1 MGATVLNGA
10 KIGKGCLIGAGALI
24 TEGKVIP
31 DGSLV
36 MGAPGKIV
44 RELDEAARERLLGSA
59 RTYIAN
65 AKRFGKGLKLFS

>member
-10 KIGKGCLIGAGALI
+10 QIGKGCLIGAGALI

-44 RELDEAARERLLGSA
+44 RVLDAEAQAKLLKSA
-59 RTYIAN
+59 EGYRAN
-65 AKRFGKGLKLFS
+65 MQRFRDGLKPV